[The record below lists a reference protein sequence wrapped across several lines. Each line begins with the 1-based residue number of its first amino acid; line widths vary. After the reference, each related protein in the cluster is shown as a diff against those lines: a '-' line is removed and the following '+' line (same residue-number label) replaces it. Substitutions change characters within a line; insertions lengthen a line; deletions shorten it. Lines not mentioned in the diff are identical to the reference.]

1 VRRSNQAIEIRKHCQ
16 RRLWRRQCWMKNTFE
31 MQREYGS
38 ICAARMP
45 DELPAIKGL
54 FEEYADSLDFE
65 LDFQDFREELETLP
79 GKYAPPSG
87 AILVAREN
95 GETVGCVAV
104 RPLGEEICEMKRLYV
119 KPAHRG
125 KKLGRDLALA
135 IIEEAKKI
143 GYEVM
148 RLDTVVAMKEASA
161 LYRALGFQPIDAY
174 CYNPLPGA
182 MYFELKLGESEV

>member
-1 VRRSNQAIEIRKHCQ
+1 MAEIRWAMIPVDLIAV
-16 RRLWRRQCWMKNTFE
+16 R
-31 MQREYGS
+31 S
-38 ICAARMP
+38 
-45 DELPAIKGL
+45 L
-54 FEEYADSLDFE
+54 FQEYADSLDFE
-65 LDFQDFREELETLP
+65 LDFQDFRQELETLP
-79 GKYAPPSG
+79 GKYAPPLGS
-87 AILVAREN
+87 ILVAKEN

-125 KKLGRDLALA
+125 KKVGQELAFA
-135 IIEEAKKI
+135 IIEEAKRL
-143 GYEVM
+143 GYRAM

-182 MYFELKLGESEV
+182 MYFELKLE